1 MIKKNGKGQ
10 LLHKGTGLGHNYNSS
25 WTFLLV
31 NLDFFFCCFFVVFLL
46 PACPDRPSLEDRGKV
61 QRVQRTVELGL
72 RHILQRDNQESLMPK
87 VSLGQETRN
96 HGNAFL
102 LPVAAGD

>member
-31 NLDFFFCCFFVVFLL
+31 NLDFFFVVFLL
-46 PACPDRPSLEDRGKV
+46 FFCCL
-61 QRVQRTVELGL
+61 RVQIDHPWRTEA
-72 RHILQRDNQESLMPK
+72 RCSEYKEQWNWASDTFFKETTKR
-87 VSLGQETRN
+87 VSCPR
-96 HGNAFL
+96 
-102 LPVAAGD
+102 